1 MNNKK
6 ILKERWQPIDK
17 RLNQHII
24 IYNNLNMNMQDEIQL
39 IFDSIKI
46 PFSEVNKPISKQ
58 QRDRLNRLYQQW
70 QNDAIMSAYF
80 SLRVQ
85 RALRN
90 KNITNLEMIALLI
103 EAKYLYRDKKLNDEK
118 LIKDIARETY
128 LKEIE
133 KHKGKPAFI
142 DDYLI
147 MLIALPN
154 PNGYVWKDYKQATTE
169 YYANQM
175 TNQVMIN
182 LQQQRELDI
191 ERPEFQRIIETE
203 QKRYLNKKKEPLV
216 DKFSGSLDTEVSFAV
231 NNTVLRALQDM
242 DYEKVV
248 FIAVIDKN
256 TSQMCKS
263 LNNQVF
269 KIKGKNRFYRY
280 SATEKAIIEMEVE
293 GLVSGVNLPP
303 INDSFHYCRSTI
315 EGVK

>member
-1 MNNKK
+1 MELIIIN
-6 ILKERWQPIDK
+6 RWKDIDK

-46 PFSEVNKPISKQ
+46 PFSEVNKPIYKQ

-70 QNDAIMSAYF
+70 QNDTIMNVYF
-80 SLRVQ
+80 SLRIQ

-90 KNITNLEMIALLI
+90 KNTTNLEMIALLI
-103 EAKYLYRDKKLNDEK
+103 EAKYLYRDRKLNDEE

-128 LKEIE
+128 IKEIE

-142 DDYLI
+142 EDYLI
-147 MLIALPN
+147 MLMASPN

-182 LQQQRELDI
+182 LQQQRELNI

-203 QKRYLNKKKEPLV
+203 QKRYLNKKKEPV
-216 DKFSGSLDTEVSFAV
+216 IDKFSGALDTEVAYMV
-231 NNTVLRALQDM
+231 NNFVLRALIDLG
-242 DYEKVV
+242 YNKVQ

-256 TSQMCKS
+256 TSKMCES
-263 LNNQVF
+263 LNEQIF
-269 KIKGKNRFYRY
+269 KIKGTNRFNRY
-280 SATEKAIIEMEVE
+280 SQNTGDYIDYEVE

-303 INDSFHYCRSTI
+303 INDGFHYCRSTI
-315 EGVK
+315 VGVR